1 MRGESDKFIS
11 LPKRK
16 SASYG
21 NQRLSFPFPEGTLNY
36 FIISDIKESSSEIVI
51 YLEEKNEVPDEYS
64 NIKVESKGFYNPI
77 VVQDFP
83 IRSKKLFL
91 NIRRRWIIM
100 MTVI

>member
-1 MRGESDKFIS
+1 MNLINLF
-11 LPKRK
+11 LCRK
-16 SASYG
+16 E
-21 NQRLSFPFPEGTLNY
+21 NQQVIETSGYRFPFPEGTLNY